1 MRVRFAL
8 NLKGGG
14 ERSTSAMYAA
24 DAPFDL
30 GNSFVDAA
38 LFKWP
43 VSSSLII

>member
-24 DAPFDL
+24 DARFDP
-30 GNSFVDAA
+30 GNTFPDAA
-38 LFKWP
+38 LCKWTI
-43 VSSSLII
+43 SSSLII